1 MGRAPMGPRTNGR
14 AVQMGPRRTSA
25 RSLVLFPRTRQRRW
39 PATTGLRAPASTGR
53 MKCLPEKFE
62 GNLMTYD
69 NRQFYIDG
77 AWVDPAEPKEF
88 KVINPAD
95 ESVAGVI
102 SMGGSKDVERAV
114 GAARRAFESYS
125 RTSPAERLTLMQR
138 ILAAYKAHYGE
149 IAQAIST
156 EMGAPITLAKG
167 SQTRIGVGHIS
178 AMIDVLKT
186 FKFEEMRGTVRL
198 VQEPVGVCALITP
211 WNWPMNQVAAKVV
224 PALAAGCTMVLK
236 PSEYSPFSAIL
247 WAKVMHEAGV
257 PAGVFNLIN
266 GDGPS
271 VGAPLASHRD
281 IDMVSFTGSTRAG
294 TEVARSAA
302 ASVKRVHQELGGKSP
317 NVLLEDADFER
328 AVKQGVLHVF
338 QNSGQSCNA
347 PTRMLVPAE
356 KMAAVEAIAKRVAQS
371 VIVGD
376 PAAENTTLGPVV
388 SKLQFDRVEGFIE
401 KGIAEGAHL
410 ITGGVGRP
418 EGLAKGYYVKPT
430 IFSNVRNDMT
440 IAREEIFGP
449 VLCILPYRTEEE
461 AVQIANDTPYGLAA
475 YVWSEDKAR
484 ARRVGNR
491 IRAGQVA
498 LNGAYGDMQT
508 PFGGFKMS
516 GNGRE
521 YGEFGLRDF
530 LEVKAMIGVDAA

>member
-1 MGRAPMGPRTNGR
+1 MI
-14 AVQMGPRRTSA
+14 
-25 RSLVLFPRTRQRRW
+25 
-39 PATTGLRAPASTGR
+39 
-53 MKCLPEKFE
+53 
-62 GNLMTYD
+62 YD

-77 AWVDPAEPKEF
+77 AWVDPLETKEF
-88 KVINPAD
+88 QVINPAT
-95 ESVAGVI
+95 EAVAGVI
-102 SMGGSKDVERAV
+102 SMGTTKDVDRAV
-114 GAARRAFESYS
+114 AAARRAFDSYS
-125 RTSPAERLTLMQR
+125 RTTPADRIALLERVLK
-138 ILAAYKAHYGE
+138 AYKAHFDE

-167 SQTRIGVGHIS
+167 AQTKIGVGHIS
-178 AMIDVLKT
+178 AMIEVLKT
-186 FKFEEMRGTVRL
+186 FKFEEMHGNTRL

-236 PSEYSPFSAIL
+236 PSEYSPFSAVL
-247 WAKVMHEAGV
+247 WAQVMHEAGV
-257 PAGVFNLIN
+257 PGGVFNLVN

-271 VGAPLASHRD
+271 VGAPLSLHRD
-281 IDMVSFTGSTRAG
+281 VDMVSFTGSTRAG
-294 TEVARSAA
+294 TEVARNAA

-317 NVLLEDADFER
+317 NVLLDDADFER
-328 AVKQGVLHVF
+328 AVTKSVLHVF

-347 PTRMLVPAE
+347 PTRMLVPAAKLAE
-356 KMAAVEAIAKRVAQS
+356 VEAIARRVTAT

-376 PAAENTTLGPVV
+376 PASEKTTVGPLV
-388 SKLQFDRVEGFIE
+388 SKLQFDRVEGYIE
-401 KGIAEGAHL
+401 KGIAEGAKL
-410 ITGGVGRP
+410 VTGGAGRP
-418 EGLAKGYYVKPT
+418 EGMAKGYFVRPT
-430 IFSNVRNDMT
+430 IFSGVRNDMT

-449 VLCILPYRTEEE
+449 VLCILPYESEDE
-461 AVQIANDTPYGLAA
+461 AVEIANDTPYGLAA
-475 YVWSEDKAR
+475 YVWSQDNVR

-498 LNGAYGDMQT
+498 LNGASGDMKT

-530 LEVKAMIGVDAA
+530 LEVKAVIGVDAA

>member
-1 MGRAPMGPRTNGR
+1 MDLYQGK
-14 AVQMGPRRTSA
+14 
-25 RSLVLFPRTRQRRW
+25 
-39 PATTGLRAPASTGR
+39 R
-53 MKCLPEKFE
+53 ML
-62 GNLMTYD
+62 YD

-77 AWVDPAEPKEF
+77 AWVDPAVAKDF
-88 KVINPAD
+88 DVINPAT
-95 ESVAGVI
+95 EAVAGTI
-102 SMGGSKDVERAV
+102 SMGGPEDVERAV
-114 GAARRAFESYS
+114 AAARRAFDGYS
-125 RTSPAERLTLMQR
+125 RSTPAERLALLER
-138 ILAAYKAHYGE
+138 VLAAYKAHYDE
-149 IAQAIST
+149 IAQAICT

-167 SQTRIGVGHIS
+167 SQTRIGVGHIA

-186 FKFEEMRGTVRL
+186 FRFEELRGNTRL

-266 GDGPS
+266 GDGVH
-271 VGAPLASHRD
+271 VGAPLSAHREV
-281 IDMVSFTGSTRAG
+281 DMVSFTGSTRAG
-294 TEVARSAA
+294 TEVAKNAA

-317 NVLLEDADFER
+317 NVLLDDADFER
-328 AVKQGVLHVF
+328 AVKQSVLHVF

-347 PTRMLVPAE
+347 PTRMLVPAARLAE
-356 KMAAVEAIAKRVAQS
+356 VEAIAKRVAAT
-371 VIVGD
+371 VLVGD
-376 PAAENTTLGPVV
+376 PESEQTAVGPVV
-388 SKLQFDRVEGFIE
+388 SKLQFDRVEGYIE
-401 KGIAEGAHL
+401 KGIAEGARL
-410 ITGGVGRP
+410 IAGGAGRP
-418 EGLAKGYYVKPT
+418 EGLTKGYFVRPT
-430 IFSNVRNDMT
+430 IFSNVRNEMT

-449 VLCILPYRTEEE
+449 VLCILPYRTEDE
-461 AVQIANDTPYGLAA
+461 AVAIANDTPYGLAA
-475 YVWSEDKAR
+475 YVWSADNVR
-484 ARRVGNR
+484 ARRVGSR

-498 LNGAYGDMQT
+498 LNGASGDMQT

-530 LEVKAMIGVDAA
+530 LEVKAVIGVDAA

>member
-1 MGRAPMGPRTNGR
+1 
-14 AVQMGPRRTSA
+14 
-25 RSLVLFPRTRQRRW
+25 
-39 PATTGLRAPASTGR
+39 
-53 MKCLPEKFE
+53 
-62 GNLMTYD
+62 MTYD

-77 AWVDPAEPKEF
+77 AWVDPVEPKEF
-88 KVINPAD
+88 KVINPAT
-95 ESVAGVI
+95 ETVAGVI
-102 SMGGSKDVERAV
+102 SMGSAKDVDRAV
-114 GAARRAFESYS
+114 GAARRAFDSYS
-125 RTSPAERLTLMQR
+125 RTSPAERLALMER
-138 ILAAYKAHYGE
+138 ILAAYKAHYDE
-149 IAQAIST
+149 IARAIST
-156 EMGAPITLAKG
+156 EMGAPMTLANG

-178 AMIDVLKT
+178 AMIEVLKT
-186 FKFEEMRGTVRL
+186 FKFEEMRGTTRL
-198 VQEPVGVCALITP
+198 VQEAVGVCGLITP

-247 WAKVMHEAGV
+247 WAQVMHEAGV

-271 VGAPLASHRD
+271 VGASLSSHRD

-317 NVLLEDADFER
+317 NVLLDDADFER
-328 AVKQGVLHVF
+328 AVKQSVLHVF

-347 PTRMLVPAE
+347 PTRMLVPAG
-356 KMAAVEAIAKRVAQS
+356 KMAAVEAIAKRIAETAV
-371 VIVGD
+371 VVGD
-376 PAAENTTLGPVV
+376 PASERTTVGPLV
-388 SKLQFDRVEGFIE
+388 SKVQFDRVEGFIA
-401 KGIAEGAHL
+401 KGIAEGATV
-410 ITGGVGRP
+410 ITGGAGRP
-418 EGLAKGYYVKPT
+418 DGLPKGYYVKPT

-449 VLCILPYRTEEE
+449 VLCILPYRTEDE

-475 YVWSEDKAR
+475 YVWSQDNVR

-498 LNGAYGDMQT
+498 LNGASGDMQT

-521 YGEFGLRDF
+521 WGEFGLRDF
-530 LEVKAMIGVDAA
+530 LEVKAMMGVDAA

>member
-1 MGRAPMGPRTNGR
+1 M
-14 AVQMGPRRTSA
+14 
-25 RSLVLFPRTRQRRW
+25 L
-39 PATTGLRAPASTGR
+39 
-53 MKCLPEKFE
+53 
-62 GNLMTYD
+62 YD

-77 AWVDPAEPKEF
+77 AWVDPIEAKEF
-88 KVINPAD
+88 TVINPAT
-95 ESVAGVI
+95 EASAGVI
-102 SMGGSKDVERAV
+102 SMGGPKDVDRAV
-114 GAARRAFESYS
+114 AAARRAFDSYS
-125 RTSPAERLTLMQR
+125 RTTPAERLALMER
-138 ILAAYKAHYGE
+138 ILVAYKAHYDE

-156 EMGAPITLAKG
+156 EMGAPMSLAKG

-178 AMIDVLKT
+178 AMIEVLKT
-186 FKFEEMRGTVRL
+186 FKFEEMRGNVRL

-211 WNWPMNQVAAKVV
+211 WNWPMNQVAAKVI

-247 WAKVMHEAGV
+247 WAKVMHEAKV

-266 GDGPS
+266 GDGQN
-271 VGAPLASHRD
+271 VGAPLSSHKEV
-281 IDMVSFTGSTRAG
+281 DMVSFTGSTRAG

-317 NVLLEDADFER
+317 NVLLDDADFER
-328 AVKQGVLHVF
+328 AVKQSVLHVF

-347 PTRMLVPAE
+347 PTRMLVPAG
-356 KMAAVEAIAKRVAQS
+356 KMADVEAIAKRVAETM
-371 VIVGD
+371 VVVGD
-376 PAAENTTLGPVV
+376 PVSEKTTIGPVV
-388 SKLQFDRVEGFIE
+388 SKLQFDRVEGYIE
-401 KGIAEGAHL
+401 KGIAEGALL
-410 ITGGVGRP
+410 ITGGAGRP
-418 EGLAKGYYVKPT
+418 DGLPKGYFVKPT

-449 VLCILPYRTEEE
+449 VLCILPYQTEEE

-475 YVWSEDKAR
+475 YVWSQDTVR

-508 PFGGFKMS
+508 PFGGFKAS

>member
-1 MGRAPMGPRTNGR
+1 
-14 AVQMGPRRTSA
+14 
-25 RSLVLFPRTRQRRW
+25 
-39 PATTGLRAPASTGR
+39 
-53 MKCLPEKFE
+53 MK
-62 GNLMTYD
+62 YD

-77 AWVDPAEPKEF
+77 AWVDPVESKEL
-88 KVINPAD
+88 KVINPAT
-95 ESVAGVI
+95 EEVAGVI
-102 SMGGSKDVERAV
+102 SMGSSKDVDRAV
-114 GAARRAFESYS
+114 MAARRAFDSYS
-125 RTSPAERLTLMQR
+125 RTTPAERLALMER
-138 ILAAYKAHYGE
+138 ILAAYKAHYDE
-149 IAQAIST
+149 IAQAMTI
-156 EMGAPITLAKG
+156 EMGAPMTLSKG
-167 SQTRIGVGHIS
+167 AQTRIGVGHIS

-236 PSEYSPFSAIL
+236 PSEYSPFSAVI

-266 GDGPS
+266 GDGPN
-271 VGAPLASHRD
+271 VGAPLSSHREV
-281 IDMVSFTGSTRAG
+281 DMVSFTGSTRAG
-294 TEVARSAA
+294 TEVAKNAA

-317 NVLLEDADFER
+317 NVLLDDADFER
-328 AVKQGVLHVF
+328 AVKQSVLHVF

-347 PTRMLVPAE
+347 PTRMLVPAAKLAE
-356 KMAAVEAIAKRVAQS
+356 VEAIAKRVAES
-371 VIVGD
+371 VITGD
-376 PAAENTTLGPVV
+376 PASEKTNLGPVV
-388 SKLQFDRVEGFIE
+388 SKVQFERVEGYIA
-401 KGIAEGAHL
+401 KGIAEGAKVV
-410 ITGGVGRP
+410 IGGSGRP
-418 EGLAKGYYVKPT
+418 DGLTKGYFVKPT

-449 VLCILPYRTEEE
+449 VLCILPYESEEQ

-475 YVWSEDKAR
+475 YVWSQDNLR
-484 ARRVGNR
+484 ARRVGGR
-491 IRAGQVA
+491 IRAGQVT
-498 LNGAYGDMQT
+498 LNGASGNMNT

-530 LEVKAMIGVDAA
+530 LEVKAVIGVDAA

>member
-1 MGRAPMGPRTNGR
+1 
-14 AVQMGPRRTSA
+14 
-25 RSLVLFPRTRQRRW
+25 
-39 PATTGLRAPASTGR
+39 
-53 MKCLPEKFE
+53 
-62 GNLMTYD
+62 MTYD

-77 AWVDPAEPKEF
+77 AWVDPAEPKVFE
-88 KVINPAD
+88 VINPAT
-95 ESVAGVI
+95 EAVAGVI
-102 SMGGSKDVERAV
+102 SMGGAQDVDRAV
-114 GAARRAFESYS
+114 AAARRAFDAYS
-125 RTSPAERLTLMQR
+125 RTTPQERLALMER
-138 ILAAYKAHYGE
+138 ILVAYKAHYDE

-178 AMIDVLKT
+178 AMIEVLKT
-186 FKFEEMRGTVRL
+186 FKFEETRGKVRL

-266 GDGPS
+266 GDGIH
-271 VGAPLASHRD
+271 VGAPLSSHRD
-281 IDMVSFTGSTRAG
+281 VDMVSFTGSTRAG
-294 TEVARSAA
+294 TEVARNAA

-328 AVKQGVLHVF
+328 AVKQSVLHVF

-347 PTRMLVPAE
+347 PTRMLVPAG
-356 KMAAVEAIAKRVAQS
+356 KMAEVEAIAKRIAETV
-371 VIVGD
+371 VVGD
-376 PAAENTTLGPVV
+376 PTSEKTNLGPVV
-388 SKLQFDRVEGFIE
+388 SKLQFDRVEGYIE
-401 KGIAEGAHL
+401 KGIAEGASL
-410 ITGGVGRP
+410 ITGGTGRP
-418 EGLAKGYYVKPT
+418 HGLTKGYYVKPT

-449 VLCILPYRTEEE
+449 VLCILPYLTEEQ

-475 YVWSEDKAR
+475 YVWSEDPMR

-498 LNGAYGDMQT
+498 LNGASGDMST
-508 PFGGFKMS
+508 PFGGFKAS

-530 LEVKAMIGVDAA
+530 LEVKAVIGVDAA

>member
-1 MGRAPMGPRTNGR
+1 MN
-14 AVQMGPRRTSA
+14 
-25 RSLVLFPRTRQRRW
+25 
-39 PATTGLRAPASTGR
+39 
-53 MKCLPEKFE
+53 
-62 GNLMTYD
+62 YD

-77 AWVDPAEPKEF
+77 AWVDPVAPKEF
-88 KVINPAD
+88 KVINPAT
-95 ESVAGVI
+95 EAVAGVI
-102 SMGGSKDVERAV
+102 SMGGAKDVDLAV
-114 GAARRAFESYS
+114 AAARRAFDGYS
-125 RTSPAERLTLMQR
+125 RTTPVERLALLER
-138 ILAAYKAHYGE
+138 VLAAYKAHYDE
-149 IAQAIST
+149 IALAIST

-167 SQTRIGVGHIS
+167 AQTRIGVGHIS
-178 AMIDVLKT
+178 AMIEVLKT
-186 FKFEEMRGTVRL
+186 FKFEELRGNTRL

-266 GDGPS
+266 GDGVN
-271 VGAPLASHRD
+271 VGSPLSSHREV
-281 IDMVSFTGSTRAG
+281 DMVSFTGSTRAG
-294 TEVARSAA
+294 TDVARNAA

-317 NVLLEDADFER
+317 NVLLDDADFER
-328 AVKQGVLHVF
+328 AVKQSVLHVF

-347 PTRMLVPAE
+347 PTRMLVPANRLAE
-356 KMAAVEAIAKRVAQS
+356 VEAIAKRVADT
-371 VIVGD
+371 VLVGD
-376 PAAENTTLGPVV
+376 PTLEETVVGPVV
-388 SKLQFDRVEGFIE
+388 SKLQFDRVEGYIE

-410 ITGGVGRP
+410 IAGGPGRP
-418 EGLAKGYYVKPT
+418 DGLTTGYYVKPT
-430 IFSNVRNDMT
+430 IFSHVRNDMT

-449 VLCILPYRTEEE
+449 VLCILPYHTEDD
-461 AVQIANDTPYGLAA
+461 AVKIANDTPYGLAA
-475 YVWSEDKAR
+475 YVWSRDNIR

-498 LNGAYGDMQT
+498 LNGASGDMQT

-530 LEVKAMIGVDAA
+530 LEVKAVIGVDAA

>member
-1 MGRAPMGPRTNGR
+1 M
-14 AVQMGPRRTSA
+14 
-25 RSLVLFPRTRQRRW
+25 F
-39 PATTGLRAPASTGR
+39 
-53 MKCLPEKFE
+53 
-62 GNLMTYD
+62 YD

-77 AWVDPAEPKEF
+77 AWANPAEPNEF
-88 KVINPAD
+88 KVINPAT
-95 ESVAGVI
+95 EQVAGTI
-102 SMGGSKDVERAV
+102 SMGGPKDVDLAV
-114 GAARRAFESYS
+114 AAARRAFDSYS
-125 RTSPAERLTLMQR
+125 RTTPAERLALMEH
-138 ILAAYKAHYGE
+138 ILAAYKAHYDE
-149 IAQAIST
+149 IANAIST

-167 SQTRIGVGHIS
+167 AQTRIGVGHIK

-186 FKFEEMRGTVRL
+186 FKFEELRGTTRL

-211 WNWPMNQVAAKVV
+211 WNWPMNQVAAKVI

-247 WAKVMHEAGV
+247 WAQVMHEAGV
-257 PAGVFNLIN
+257 PAGVFNLVN
-266 GDGPS
+266 GDGIH
-271 VGAPLASHRD
+271 VGAPLSSHREV
-281 IDMVSFTGSTRAG
+281 DMVSFTGSTRAG
-294 TEVARSAA
+294 TEVAKNAA

-317 NVLLEDADFER
+317 NVLLDDADFER
-328 AVKQGVLHVF
+328 AVEKSVLHVF

-347 PTRMLVPAE
+347 PTRMLVPAS
-356 KMAAVEAIAKRVAQS
+356 KMAEVEAIAKRVAAT
-371 VIVGD
+371 VMVGD
-376 PAAENTTLGPVV
+376 PTSANTAVGPVV
-388 SKLQFDRVEGFIE
+388 SKLQFDRVEGYIA
-401 KGIAEGAHL
+401 KGIAEGANV

-418 EGLAKGYYVKPT
+418 EGLPNGYFVKPT

-449 VLCILPYRTEEE
+449 VLCILPYQTEDE
-461 AVQIANDTPYGLAA
+461 AIAIANDTPYGLAA
-475 YVWSEDKAR
+475 YVWSQDNVR

-498 LNGAYGDMQT
+498 LNGASGDMQT

-530 LEVKAMIGVDAA
+530 LEVKAVIGVDAA

>member
-1 MGRAPMGPRTNGR
+1 MI
-14 AVQMGPRRTSA
+14 
-25 RSLVLFPRTRQRRW
+25 
-39 PATTGLRAPASTGR
+39 
-53 MKCLPEKFE
+53 
-62 GNLMTYD
+62 YD

-77 AWVDPAEPKEF
+77 AWVDPIEAKEF
-88 KVINPAD
+88 NVINPAT

-102 SMGGSKDVERAV
+102 SMGGPKDVDRAV
-114 GAARRAFESYS
+114 AAARRAFDKYS
-125 RTSPAERLTLMQR
+125 RTTPAERLALLER
-138 ILAAYKAHYGE
+138 VLAAYKAHFDE

-178 AMIDVLKT
+178 AMIEVLKS
-186 FKFEEMRGTVRL
+186 FKFEEMRGTTRL

-266 GDGPS
+266 GDGPH
-271 VGAPLASHRD
+271 VGAPLSSHPD

-294 TEVARSAA
+294 TEVAKNAA

-317 NVLLEDADFER
+317 NVLLDDADFER
-328 AVKQGVLHVF
+328 AVKQSVLHVF

-347 PTRMLVPAE
+347 PTRMLVPADKLAE
-356 KMAAVEAIAKRVAQS
+356 VEAIAKRITSGVM
-371 VIVGD
+371 VGD
-376 PAAENTTLGPVV
+376 PASDKTTVGPVV
-388 SKLQFDRVEGFIE
+388 SKIQFDRVEGYIQ
-401 KGIAEGAHL
+401 KGIKEGARL
-410 ITGGVGRP
+410 VAGGAGRP
-418 EGLAKGYYVKPT
+418 EGLEKGYFVKPT
-430 IFSNVRNDMT
+430 IFSGVRNDMT

-449 VLCILPYRTEEE
+449 VLCILPYETEEQ

-475 YVWSEDKAR
+475 YVWSQDNAR
-484 ARRVGNR
+484 ARRVGSR
-491 IRAGQVA
+491 IRAGQVT
-498 LNGAYGDMQT
+498 LNGASGDMKT

-530 LEVKAMIGVDAA
+530 LEVKAVIGVDAA